1 MDHTTVTVQSYF
13 RGRLIDARFVGQR
26 RGRFRIGSSKRAHA
40 PAAEALIGGAEHALV
55 TVDDGAAALH
65 LTPAMTGPPRLP
77 DDGDA
82 EVRCGAMTFRI
93 GWAALPAIA
102 VVPAP
107 PRWHWPT
114 QRYTVGV
121 ALATLVAAF
130 MLALVPPDRKALS
143 LDMDSDLHRYA
154 AFRINAPTIAAA
166 PAGKTIDRPGG
177 RGEPR
182 AAGRPDAP
190 RSARSP
196 RLAVRGN
203 SPRRQPGESPAP
215 VTAVELLG
223 RTQSAAVQA
232 VFARAPALWNAS
244 P

>member
-1 MDHTTVTVQSYF
+1 M
-13 RGRLIDARFVGQR
+13 
-26 RGRFRIGSSKRAHA
+26 
-40 PAAEALIGGAEHALV
+40 
-55 TVDDGAAALH
+55 
-65 LTPAMTGPPRLP
+65 MGPPRLP
-77 DDGDA
+77 DAGDA

-121 ALATLVAAF
+121 ALATLVGAF

-154 AFRINAPTIAAA
+154 AFCINAPTIAAA

-232 VFARAPALWNAS
+232 VFARAPALGEDADTVLAS
-244 P
+244 TTGDASAAIAWGLGALDAHRTRTQGARTGEPLID